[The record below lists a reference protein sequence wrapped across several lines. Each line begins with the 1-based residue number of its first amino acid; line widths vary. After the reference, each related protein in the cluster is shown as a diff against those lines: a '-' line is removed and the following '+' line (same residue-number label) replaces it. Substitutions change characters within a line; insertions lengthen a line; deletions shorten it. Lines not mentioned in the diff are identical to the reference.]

1 MSRSFFLL
9 IVFFILFTTYKPKFN
24 LVSNLN
30 LNIQEIII
38 ENTAVLDSDKIVKKI
53 NFLYNKNL
61 FFLDTHR
68 IEKNLK
74 NISFIDSFSVK
85 KVYPNKLKLIITEK
99 KPIAILQNKKEKTY
113 ISDKGDLIE
122 FNNLK
127 IYKDLPTVFGN
138 RGAFYSLYK
147 NLENIKF
154 PFEKVKSFYFF
165 ESGRWD
171 LIMNDNKVIKLP
183 IEKYLYSLE
192 NFMKSTNDKNFDNY
206 KTFDYRIKDQLILN

>member
-68 IEKNLK
+68 IEKSLK

-138 RGAFYSLYK
+138 RGAF
-147 NLENIKF
+147 
-154 PFEKVKSFYFF
+154 
-165 ESGRWD
+165 
-171 LIMNDNKVIKLP
+171 
-183 IEKYLYSLE
+183 
-192 NFMKSTNDKNFDNY
+192 
-206 KTFDYRIKDQLILN
+206 